1 MNAISVVFGCFFGL
15 PFLGI
20 RKQDTPGLVSP
31 RICAH
36 AAIQRIHRIT
46 HSWCSVTHYG
56 TRANVRPP
64 LFRYLASRP
73 RCALQP
79 FPQKLRVGSST
90 LFVKVAEGFF
100 RNVAVL
106 RIVICDSSEGCVGR
120 ARGNLVYYGM
130 VWVCVPRC
138 HPPHLGLVRG
148 NRVCMIF
155 RTSISM
161 PVPSI

>member
-1 MNAISVVFGCFFGL
+1 MY
-15 PFLGI
+15 
-20 RKQDTPGLVSP
+20 D
-31 RICAH
+31 
-36 AAIQRIHRIT
+36 
-46 HSWCSVTHYG
+46 
-56 TRANVRPP
+56 PP

-148 NRVCMIF
+148 EPCVHDLPYLHFDAGPFHLIDKMKR
-155 RTSISM
+155 
-161 PVPSI
+161 